1 MEPQDPIESVIED
14 SEPASPA
21 DQATSRLN
29 SWVAITITLIATFM
43 GICKIKDD
51 NIVQAMQQA
60 QADRVDHWGYYQ
72 AHNIRQDIAQA
83 TLSQLQAA
91 TATAESSPAA
101 QDAQRQAIA
110 TYQALIQDQ
119 DNKKTA
125 VKAQAEADQHIY
137 DALNYRDDQFDLSDA
152 FLAIAISMLAI
163 TSLTKKRWLY
173 GAALVP
179 TALGTLMGLAGLLG
193 WSIHPDFLI
202 RWLS

>member
-1 MEPQDPIESVIED
+1 MEPQDSIESVIEEA
-14 SEPASPA
+14 EPATPA
-21 DQATSRLN
+21 DKAASRLN

-72 AHNIRQDIAQA
+72 AHNIREDIAQA

-91 TATAESSPAA
+91 AAAKPSPPARETY
-101 QDAQRQAIA
+101 QQAIA
-110 TYQALIQDQ
+110 AYQALIQDQ
-119 DNKKTA
+119 ADKKTA
-125 VKAQAEADQHIY
+125 VKAQAEADQRTY

-152 FLAIAISMLAI
+152 FLAIAISMLAV

-173 GAALVP
+173 GVALVP
-179 TALGTLMGLAGLLG
+179 TALGMLMGLAGLLS
-193 WSIHPDFLI
+193 WPIHPDFLI

>member
-1 MEPQDPIESVIED
+1 MEPQDPIESVIEE
-14 SEPASPA
+14 SEPATPA
-21 DQATSRLN
+21 DKAASRLN

-51 NIVQAMQQA
+51 NLVQAMQQA

-72 AHNIRQDIAQA
+72 AHNIREGTAQA

-91 TATAESSPAA
+91 AAGELAPAA
-101 QDAQRQAIA
+101 REAYQQAIA
-110 TYQALIQDQ
+110 VYQALIQDQ
-119 DNKKTA
+119 ADKKAA
-125 VKAQAEADQHIY
+125 VKTQAEADQHTY

-152 FLAIAISMLAI
+152 FLAIAISLLAV

-173 GAALVP
+173 GVALVP
-179 TALGTLMGLAGLLG
+179 TALGTLMGLAGLFG
-193 WSIHPDFLI
+193 WPIHPDFLV